1 MGEKVEGNQRPGG
14 GGGGGTID
22 IPSTNVCLSSL
33 PAELMFDI
41 LS

>member
-1 MGEKVEGNQRPGG
+1 MGEKVEGNQHP

-22 IPSTNVCLSSL
+22 IPSTNVSLSSL

>member
-1 MGEKVEGNQRPGG
+1 MGEKVEGNQRP
-14 GGGGGTID
+14 GGGGTID